1 MDFRHLRAF
10 IAVAEESSVTK
21 AAARLHISQPPLSRH
36 IRQLEEELGITL
48 FVRHRQGVRLTDAG
62 SSLLEK
68 AKVLAAAASDF
79 YETAGQTTRTEAS
92 RVRVG
97 IAWGLWETV
106 NRVRV
111 ASARQ
116 FANVTIEATDVLCA
130 DHYNEQLT
138 HGALDLVFA
147 RPPFD
152 PVAIEA
158 TVLYQERILAVV
170 SSESPLASR
179 KSIRLEDMANE
190 PLLLWDRHIMPYLY
204 DKILDLYARA
214 GIAPKT
220 VPTPDAGPY
229 NQAGLMM
236 VATGKGTYLCMG
248 IPLTSP
254 QAASGVAVVPVSD
267 PDATLDVCVAWRKGE
282 ASPVVRQFL
291 DCVWRVFP
299 QARPGQGA
307 AAKAPARRAS
317 TWVA

>member
-10 IAVAEESSVTK
+10 IAVAAESSVTK

-62 SSLLEK
+62 ASLLEK

-79 YETAGQTTRTEAS
+79 YETAGQTTRSEAN

-97 IAWGLWETV
+97 IGWGLWESV

-116 FANVTIEATDVLCA
+116 FANLSIEATDVLCA
-130 DHYNEQLT
+130 DLYNEQLRN
-138 HGALDLVFA
+138 GSLDVVFG

-152 PVAIEA
+152 RDALEHV
-158 TVLYQERILAVV
+158 TLFQERILAVV
-170 SSESPLASR
+170 SEESPLASR
-179 KSIRLEDMANE
+179 KTLRLRDLMSETI
-190 PLLLWDRHIMPYLY
+190 LLWDRHIMPYLY
-204 DKILDLYARA
+204 DKVLDLFARE
-214 GIAPKT
+214 GL
-220 VPTPDAGPY
+220 TPRTLQTPEAGPY

-236 VATGKGTYLCMG
+236 VASGKGAYLSMG
-248 IPLTSP
+248 IPLSSP
-254 QAASGVAVVPVSD
+254 HAATGVVVLPVVD

-282 ASPVVRQFL
+282 ASPSVCQFI
-291 DCVWRVFP
+291 DSVWHVFP
-299 QARPGQGA
+299 QPRQVQAP
-307 AAKAPARRAS
+307 AKAPARRAS
-317 TWVA
+317 

>member
-10 IAVAEESSVTK
+10 IAVAAESSVTK

-62 SSLLEK
+62 ASLLEK

-79 YETAGQTTRTEAS
+79 YETAGQTTRSEAN

-97 IAWGLWETV
+97 IAWGLWESV

-116 FANVTIEATDVLCA
+116 FANLSIEATDVLCA
-130 DHYNEQLT
+130 DHYNEQLAN
-138 HGALDLVFA
+138 GSLDVVFA

-152 PVAIEA
+152 PA
-158 TVLYQERILAVV
+158 TSEHVTLYQERILAVV
-170 SSESPLASR
+170 SEESPLASR
-179 KSIRLEDMANE
+179 KTLRLRDLMSETI
-190 PLLLWDRHIMPYLY
+190 LLWDRHIMPYLY
-204 DKILDLYARA
+204 DKVLDLFARE
-214 GIAPKT
+214 GLSPRT
-220 VPTPDAGPY
+220 QPTPEAGPY

-236 VATGKGTYLCMG
+236 VAQGKGAYLCMG

-254 QAASGVAVVPVSD
+254 QAAGGVAVVPVSD

-282 ASPVVRQFL
+282 TSPAIAQFI
-291 DCVWRVFP
+291 DSVWNVFP
-299 QARPGQGA
+299 QARPGHA
-307 AAKAPARRAS
+307 APKVPARRAS
-317 TWVA
+317 